1 MHERPILVTGAA
13 GLVGAEVVSR
23 LTEHRPVIATIH
35 RTPRIVR
42 NDGSEVPA
50 GEYLSQHHG
59 SVSTLVADVSRP
71 GLGLDAETL
80 DRLGSEVGGIVHSAA
95 TIALD
100 AAEEDYA
107 TLNVAA
113 TANVVELASR
123 WNVPLV
129 HVSTAYVCGRRGGRI
144 LEGELDMGQEFSNGY
159 ERSKLRAEELVR
171 SAPGLRWTIVR
182 PAIVTG
188 SAVDGTVR
196 DYKNLYTLVKLIVEG
211 KLRRLPGRYDAT
223 LSLVPVD
230 YTADAVVRAMIM
242 AQSGETEVAGRTFH
256 LTGSETISLR
266 EVSDIFAEYP
276 SFEVANF
283 VSAASFSVDD
293 LGPYERD
300 YYQRLGRQYTCYF
313 DRVRTF
319 DDAGA
324 REVLGMEPPAT
335 GKDYL
340 RTLLDYCLESGYLGL
355 PQLSISEI
363 LDAELAS
370 FPAAGNAAIHT
381 P

>member
-1 MHERPILVTGAA
+1 MKNAIHERPILVTGAA

-129 HVSTAYVCGRRGGRI
+129 HVSTAYVCGRRGGRDPR
-144 LEGELDMGQEFSNGY
+144 G
-159 ERSKLRAEELVR
+159 
-171 SAPGLRWTIVR
+171 
-182 PAIVTG
+182 
-188 SAVDGTVR
+188 
-196 DYKNLYTLVKLIVEG
+196 
-211 KLRRLPGRYDAT
+211 
-223 LSLVPVD
+223 
-230 YTADAVVRAMIM
+230 
-242 AQSGETEVAGRTFH
+242 
-256 LTGSETISLR
+256 
-266 EVSDIFAEYP
+266 
-276 SFEVANF
+276 
-283 VSAASFSVDD
+283 
-293 LGPYERD
+293 
-300 YYQRLGRQYTCYF
+300 
-313 DRVRTF
+313 
-319 DDAGA
+319 
-324 REVLGMEPPAT
+324 
-335 GKDYL
+335 
-340 RTLLDYCLESGYLGL
+340 
-355 PQLSISEI
+355 
-363 LDAELAS
+363 
-370 FPAAGNAAIHT
+370 
-381 P
+381 